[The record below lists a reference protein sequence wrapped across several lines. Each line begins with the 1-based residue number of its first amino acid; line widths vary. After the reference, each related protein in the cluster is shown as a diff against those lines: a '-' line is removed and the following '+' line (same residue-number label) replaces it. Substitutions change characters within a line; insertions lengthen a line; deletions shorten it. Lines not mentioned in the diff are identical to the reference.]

1 MRVQIK
7 TDDVPERDR
16 LDMWEATLHR
26 DLGMQTGPLP
36 DMAKP
41 FQAHM
46 TGRFSGPLFNVR
58 VSADAHRVM
67 RLPRDIARRHWDS
80 YWIYCEASAGAWF
93 KVGSREFVT
102 RTGDLFIF
110 DADEPFETQPTDRF
124 THEGLAVPKVLLDP
138 HLPALGWPRL
148 TRLSG
153 RSGVDSLAAGYI
165 DTLTRNWDGLSEP
178 VMHLAT
184 DTLARLIGIACG
196 AAAAEQSDAVRAG
209 RLVEAKQY
217 IDRHLA
223 DPELS
228 PATVAASLRIAVR
241 TLHAMFE
248 PTGISFTRY
257 VARRRLDECRTA
269 LLGSPTRAVT
279 DIAFAWG
286 FGTLSNFYRAFQATF
301 GMSPGDLRARSRD
314 EHRS

>member
-1 MRVQIK
+1 VQIT

-16 LDMWEATLHR
+16 PDLWEATLHR
-26 DLGMQTGPLP
+26 DLGMQAGPLP
-36 DMAKP
+36 DASKP
-41 FQAHM
+41 FQADL
-46 TGRFSGPLFNVR
+46 TGRFSGPLFNLR
-58 VSADAHRVM
+58 VAADAHRVM

-93 KVGSREFVT
+93 KAGNREFVT

-110 DADEPFETQPTDRF
+110 DSDEPFETLPTDRF
-124 THEGLAVPKVLLDP
+124 THEALLVSKVLLHP
-138 HLPALGWPRL
+138 HLPALGGPWL

-153 RSGVDSLAAGYI
+153 RSGVNALAASYI
-165 DTLTRNWDGLSEP
+165 DALTRNWDGLSEP
-178 VMHLAT
+178 VMHLAA

-196 AAAAEQSDAVRAG
+196 AVAVEQSDAVRAG

-228 PATVAASLRIAVR
+228 PAAVAASLRIAVR
-241 TLHAMFE
+241 TMHALFE
-248 PTGISFTRY
+248 PTGTSFARY
-257 VARRRLDECRTA
+257 VARRRLEECRIA
-269 LLGSPTRAVT
+269 LLGNPTRAVT